1 MSYITAI
8 KAREI
13 LDSRGNPALEVDIF
27 TKLTCQSASVPSGA
41 STGKHEAV
49 ELRDGGKRYRGKGV
63 QKAIRNVEQKIFP
76 LLRGKDCQDQR
87 KIDEM
92 MVAKDGT
99 ENKQKLG
106 ANAILG
112 VSLAAA
118 RAANAEKKT
127 FLFQHLHKLADV
139 TRKSSMP
146 RPFFN
151 VINGGK
157 HAGNKLAF
165 QEFMI
170 APKARSFAEALR
182 MGSEVYHQLKEVI
195 EKKHGKEATN
205 VGDEGGFAPPLE
217 RAEEGLGLLMEAI
230 QKAGY
235 KGKIEI
241 AIDCAASEFYKD
253 GKYHLHTVMSKER
266 LLDYYLHLIKKY
278 PIISIEDPFEQE
290 DFAGFAELRK
300 RSKIQIVGDDLTV
313 TNVKRIQKAI
323 KNKSCDCLLLKVN
336 QVGTLTEA
344 LDAAKL
350 AYQNGWKVMVSHR
363 SGETEDTFIAD
374 LAVAIGCGMIK
385 AGAPC
390 RGERIAKYNRL
401 LRIEEVLRK
410 K

>member
-1 MSYITAI
+1 
-8 KAREI
+8 
-13 LDSRGNPALEVDIF
+13 
-27 TKLTCQSASVPSGA
+27 
-41 STGKHEAV
+41 
-49 ELRDGGKRYRGKGV
+49 
-63 QKAIRNVEQKIFP
+63 
-76 LLRGKDCQDQR
+76 
-87 KIDEM
+87 
-92 MVAKDGT
+92 
-99 ENKQKLG
+99 
-106 ANAILG
+106 
-112 VSLAAA
+112 
-118 RAANAEKKT
+118 
-127 FLFQHLHKLADV
+127 
-139 TRKSSMP
+139 